1 MENYLRIADTLSVR
15 RVILIAALLVIPVL
29 SASAWRILYAE
40 EYYKLYHEHLHH
52 YPDDTMEDIF
62 YLETALKSDFVN
74 PLYAL
79 APITN
84 TTEWQRYR
92 ALFSMHVNLKLISSY
107 LTLGQKYDK
116 MAAYFFNYPWK
127 QQNLDSLKTAEQVY
141 KGAYGYW
148 TKAQEWSA
156 KAWALRDVHLDAI
169 EEWEDE
175 NYRIQTGDLDY
186 KDIIDSQLAR
196 LARVRD
202 QFQKMGPGT
211 Y

>member
-1 MENYLRIADTLSVR
+1 VKRSL
-15 RVILIAALLVIPVL
+15 LIVLLLVLPVL
-29 SASAWRILYAE
+29 TVSAWRILYAE

-62 YLETALKSDFVN
+62 YLETALKADFAN

-92 ALFSMHVNLKLISSY
+92 YLFSMHLNLKLIASY
-107 LTLGQKYDK
+107 LTLGTKYDK
-116 MAAYFFNYPWK
+116 MVAYFYNYPWK
-127 QQNLDSLKTAEQVY
+127 QQNLDSLKSAEAAYRV
-141 KGAYGYW
+141 AYGYW
-148 TKAQEWSA
+148 AKAQEWSA
-156 KAWALRDVHLDAI
+156 KAWSMRDVHLDHI

-175 NYRIQTGDLDY
+175 NYRIATGDLDY
-186 KDIIDSQLAR
+186 KAIIDEQLAR
-196 LARVRD
+196 VAKVRE